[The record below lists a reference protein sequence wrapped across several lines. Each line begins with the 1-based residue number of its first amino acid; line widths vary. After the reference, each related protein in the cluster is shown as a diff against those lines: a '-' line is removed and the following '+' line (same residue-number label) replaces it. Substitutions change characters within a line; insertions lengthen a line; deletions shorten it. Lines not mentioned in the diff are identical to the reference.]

1 MNIFIGCTSDKK
13 SSPCKAEDM
22 YMPSSL
28 YRKALTYAKKV
39 LKGDHIYILSAKYHL
54 LPLSKHISPYNQY
67 LGDFSAEEKQ
77 KWYDET
83 ISQMKSHH
91 INFNEKTV
99 FLCGEDYYKGLKDEF
114 SNADCPYGRQEGIG
128 YVLKWLTKKIKGVD
142 EIKESMV
149 SLYDYVYATL
159 NEQEELD

>member
-13 SSPCKAEDM
+13 HTTCKAKDM

-28 YRKALTYAKKV
+28 YRKALTYAEKV

-54 LPLSKHISPYNQY
+54 LPLNKTISPYNQY
-67 LGDFSAEEKQ
+67 LGDFSARQKEE
-77 KWYDET
+77 WYKET
-83 ISQMKSHH
+83 LSQMKSHH

-114 SNADCPYGRQEGIG
+114 SDCDCPYGRQDGIG
-128 YVLKWLTKKIKGVD
+128 YVLKWLTKKNSGVE
-142 EIKESMV
+142 EIKESMIP
-149 SLYDYVYATL
+149 LYDYIKETK
-159 NEQEELD
+159 EDLD